1 MAMASFT
8 ASNYQDSP
16 PQGNPH
22 SRSQIGIAKLKNSC
36 DACTA
41 AKVGCTK
48 EKPSCVRCVKRRCS
62 CVYSTTKR
70 IRRVPLPK
78 GSTSTSKPTANEER
92 PHNGPVNSAGHTPE
106 NITVAL
112 PQQDSSHDSVFF
124 PTPVS
129 NDQAPNWM
137 LSATTTSDTF
147 ANLLTPDESSLF
159 DLPGS
164 VAADW
169 ESEFDC
175 LGSLAV
181 QEACQGS
188 GMTESSIFDLGDSI
202 LSGYS
207 SAGTDAGV
215 SGRES
220 SAGLLP
226 SSSRTSIFGDTHM
239 VQEDTAMDIFGPNC
253 GTSSSENAPDMSSS
267 APEVR
272 SESSCS
278 CLVRVSALLARISPP
293 SRVHNSD
300 SRTKTK
306 GTRSQLELD
315 HVLEQNTKALE
326 LAKECLRCS
335 CVTDGYTLVLLSL
348 AVLAVLNRYT
358 TAAADI
364 LGGSADA
371 DALGRRQ
378 TPQAAVTQSSITEAE
393 RHKASRRILS
403 QLTALQSIQRDLS
416 ERFKGVNEAEAGL
429 QCSKRP
435 LNDRSREGAVALLS
449 LPALA
454 APVPSVVIQQLHTAI
469 RSRLHELSR
478 AIIQSIRGR

>member
-8 ASNYQDSP
+8 ASNYQDSS
-16 PQGNPH
+16 PQGN
-22 SRSQIGIAKLKNSC
+22 SQFRSQIGTAKLKNSC

-78 GSTSTSKPTANEER
+78 GSTSTSKPTANEQR
-92 PHNGPVNSAGHTPE
+92 PHDDPVNSAGHTPE

-129 NDQAPNWM
+129 NDQAGNWI

-147 ANLLTPDESSLF
+147 ANLLSPDESSLF

-181 QEACQGS
+181 QKAGQGS
-188 GMTESSIFDLGDSI
+188 GVTDSSIFDLGDSI

-215 SGRES
+215 CGRES

-226 SSSRTSIFGDTHM
+226 PSSRTSIFGDTHM
-239 VQEDTAMDIFGPNC
+239 GQDDTVMDIFGPNC
-253 GTSSSENAPDMSSS
+253 GNLSSENAPDMSLF

-272 SESSCS
+272 SESLCS

-306 GTRSQLELD
+306 GTRPQLELD

-326 LAKECLRCS
+326 LAKECLCCS
-335 CVTDGYTLVLLSL
+335 CVTDGYTFVLLSL
-348 AVLAVLNRYT
+348 VVLAVLNRYT

-364 LGGSADA
+364 LGGSVDA
-371 DALGRRQ
+371 DALWRRQ
-378 TPQAAVTQSSITEAE
+378 DPQVAVTQSTITKAE

-416 ERFKGVNEAEAGL
+416 ERFKGVSEAESES

-435 LNDRSREGAVALLS
+435 LNDRSREGAVTSLS